1 VSELVVGLSYRTAP
15 IALLERAALG
25 DDAARA
31 LEAQILRQDHVAE
44 AVVLSTCNRLEVY
57 ADVTRFH
64 GGVDDVGEA
73 LAAATGI
80 PLPELIAHL
89 YVHYEA
95 AAVTHLFAVA
105 SGLESMAVGEQQI
118 LGQVRT
124 ALRAAQDGGSAGR
137 VLSGLLQRALHVG
150 KRAHSETSIDR
161 AGRSLV
167 EAGLDRAAA
176 VVGPLSGARVLV
188 VGAGTMSGLVV
199 ATLQR
204 AGVTRLAVANRTP
217 ERAARLAGPLGAR
230 VVPLPELSSALAD
243 ADVVV
248 SCTGAVGHVVPADL
262 AASAAAVRGGRP
274 QVYLDL
280 ALPRDVDPAA
290 SEVPGVEIL
299 DLEDLGRDLAAATG
313 SEHVEQARAI
323 VAQEVADYL
332 TARRAE
338 SVAPTVVALR
348 ARAREVVEAELARL
362 TGRLPDLAP
371 EVRAEVERTVH
382 RVVEKLLHTPTVR
395 VKELATAPGGDAYAD
410 ALRALFDLSVDP
422 RIDADA
428 EVFAVPPARTA
439 ALTDPQPLRAGG
451 AA

>member
-1 VSELVVGLSYRTAP
+1 MSEFVVGLSYRTAP
-15 IALLERAALG
+15 IGLLERAALG

-31 LEAQILRQDHVAE
+31 LEARLLQQEHVVE

-64 GGVDDVGEA
+64 GGVDDVSEA

-80 PLPELIAHL
+80 PLPELTAHL

-95 AAVTHLFAVA
+95 AAVAHLFAVA

-137 VLSGLLQRALHVG
+137 VLGGLLQRALHVG
-150 KRAHSETSIDR
+150 KRAHSETTLDR

-167 EAGLDRAAA
+167 ETGLDRAAA
-176 VVGPLSGARVLV
+176 IVGPLPAAQVLV

-217 ERAARLAGPLGAR
+217 ERAERLAGPVGAR
-230 VVPLPELSSALAD
+230 VVPLPDLSSALAH

-248 SCTGAVGHVVPADL
+248 SCTGAVGHLVTADL
-262 AASAAAVRGGRP
+262 AASASAGRGGRR
-274 QVYLDL
+274 QAYLDL
-280 ALPRDVDPAA
+280 ALPRDVDPEAA
-290 SEVPGVEIL
+290 DIPGVQVF
-299 DLEDLGRDLAAATG
+299 DLEALGRDLATATG
-313 SEHVEQARAI
+313 GEHLEQARAI
-323 VAQEVADYL
+323 VAQEVADYV

-362 TGRLPDLAP
+362 TGRQPDLDPA
-371 EVRAEVERTVH
+371 VRAEVERTVH

-395 VKELATAPGGDAYAD
+395 VKQLATAPGGDAYAD
-410 ALRALFDLSVDP
+410 ALRALFDLE
-422 RIDADA
+422 IDAD
-428 EVFAVPPARTA
+428 VFAVAPARPA
-439 ALTDPQPLRAGG
+439 ALTDPQPLGAGG

>member
-1 VSELVVGLSYRTAP
+1 MSELVVGLSYRTAP
-15 IALLERAALG
+15 IGLLERAALG
-25 DDAARA
+25 DGAARA
-31 LEAQILRQDHVAE
+31 LEAELLRQEHVAE

-57 ADVTRFH
+57 AEVTRFH

-73 LAAATGI
+73 LASATGI
-80 PLPELIAHL
+80 GLSELTAHL

-95 AAVTHLFAVA
+95 AAVMHLFAVA

-124 ALRAAQDGGSAGR
+124 ALRAAQRGGSAGR
-137 VLSGLLQRALHVG
+137 VLGGLLQRALHVG
-150 KRAHSETSIDR
+150 KRAHSETTLDR
-161 AGRSLV
+161 AGRTLV
-167 EAGLDRAAA
+167 EIGLDRAAA
-176 VVGPLSGARVLV
+176 VVGPLPAAQVLV
-188 VGAGTMSGLVV
+188 VGAGAMSGLVV

-204 AGVTRLAVANRTP
+204 AGVSRLAVANRTP
-217 ERAARLAGPLGAR
+217 ERAERLAGPVGAR

-248 SCTGAVGHVVPADL
+248 SCTGAVGHVVTADL
-262 AASAAAVRGGRP
+262 AASASAGRGGGR

-280 ALPRDVDPAA
+280 ALPRDVDPRAA
-290 SEVPGVEIL
+290 DVPGVQVL
-299 DLEDLGRDLAAATG
+299 DLEALGRDLPPAAFG
-313 SEHVEQARAI
+313 MHVEQARAI
-323 VAQEVADYL
+323 VAQEAADYL

-362 TGRLPDLAP
+362 AGRQPDLDPA
-371 EVRAEVERTVH
+371 VRAEVERTVH

-395 VKELATAPGGDAYAD
+395 VKQLATAPGGDSYAD
-410 ALRALFDLSVDP
+410 ALRALFDLQ
-422 RIDADA
+422 IETDAD
-428 EVFAVPPARTA
+428 VFAVAPARAA
-439 ALTDPQPLRAGG
+439 ALTDPQPLPAGG

>member
-1 VSELVVGLSYRTAP
+1 MSELVVGLSYRTAP

-31 LEAQILRQDHVAE
+31 LEARILRQEHVAE

-64 GGVDDVGEA
+64 GGVDDVGDA
-73 LAAATGI
+73 LASATGI
-80 PLPELIAHL
+80 PLSELTAHL

-124 ALRAAQDGGSAGR
+124 ALRAAQEGGSAGR
-137 VLSGLLQRALHVG
+137 VLGGLLQRALHVG
-150 KRAHSETSIDR
+150 KRAHSETSLDR
-161 AGRSLV
+161 AGGSLV
-167 EAGLDRAAA
+167 QAGLDRAAA
-176 VVGPLSGARVLV
+176 VVGPLTDVQVLV

-204 AGVTRLAVANRTP
+204 AGVRRLAVANRTP
-217 ERAARLAGPLGAR
+217 ERAERLAGPVGAR
-230 VVPLPELSSALAD
+230 VVPLPELPTALAE
-243 ADVVV
+243 ADVMV
-248 SCTGAVGHVVPADL
+248 SCTGAVGHVVTAGL
-262 AASAAAVRGGRP
+262 ATSASAARRGRP

-280 ALPRDVDPAA
+280 ALPRDVEPAA
-290 SEVPGVEIL
+290 AQAPGVQVV
-299 DLEDLGRDLAAATG
+299 DLEALGRDLAAATG
-313 SEHVEQARAI
+313 GEHVEQARAI

-332 TARRAE
+332 VARRAE

-362 TGRLPDLAP
+362 AGRLPDLDP
-371 EVRAEVERTVH
+371 GVRAEVERTVH

-395 VKELATAPGGDAYAD
+395 VKQLATAPGGDAYAD
-410 ALRALFDLSVDP
+410 ALRALFDLE
-422 RIDADA
+422 IDLDGEAD
-428 EVFAVPPARTA
+428 VFAVQPARA
-439 ALTDPQPLRAGG
+439 ALLTDPRPLGAGG

>member
-1 VSELVVGLSYRTAP
+1 MSELVVGLSYRTAP
-15 IALLERAALG
+15 IGLLERAALG
-25 DDAARA
+25 NGAARA
-31 LEAQILRQDHVAE
+31 LEAQLVRHEHVAE

-64 GGVDDVGEA
+64 GGVDDVGAA

-80 PLPELIAHL
+80 PLSELTPHL

-95 AAVTHLFAVA
+95 AAVSHLFAVA

-118 LGQVRT
+118 LGQVRS
-124 ALRAAQDGGSAGR
+124 ALRRAQDGGSAGR
-137 VLSGLLQRALHVG
+137 VLGGLLQRALHAG
-150 KRAHSETSIDR
+150 KRAHSETGLDR

-167 EAGLDRAAA
+167 EAGLHRAAA
-176 VVGPLSGARVLV
+176 VVGPLPGARVLV

-204 AGVTRLAVANRTP
+204 TGVTRLAVANRTP
-217 ERAARLAGPLGAR
+217 ERAERLAGPIGAG
-230 VVPLPELSSALAD
+230 VVALTELPSALAA

-248 SCTGAVGHVVPADL
+248 SCTGAVGHVVTADV
-262 AASAAAVRGGRP
+262 AASASGRRGGRR

-290 SEVPGVEIL
+290 ADLPGVQVL
-299 DLEDLGRDLAAATG
+299 DLEVLGRDLAAAAG
-313 SEHVEQARAI
+313 GEHVEQARAI

-332 TARRAE
+332 TAQRAQ

-362 TGRLPDLAP
+362 AGRLPDLDP
-371 EVRAEVERTVH
+371 DVRAEVERTAH

-395 VKELATAPGGDAYAD
+395 VKQLATAPGGDTYAD
-410 ALRALFDLSVDP
+410 ALRALFDLQ
-422 RIDADA
+422 IDSDLD
-428 EVFAVPPARTA
+428 VFDVAPARAA
-439 ALTDPQPLRAGG
+439 ALTDPRPLTTGG